1 MGILDKIKSFFI
13 LSEDKA
19 PTLSGFSF
27 SDDLSETL
35 KDKTIEAL
43 EDKNRTL
50 SARVDI
56 LNLQN
61 SNLKKEIQA
70 LQRKLGMVENL
81 PSEQPKKRRR
91 RKSKKP
97 NNIDL

>member
-1 MGILDKIKSFFI
+1 MGILTKIKRFLI
-13 LSEDKA
+13 LPEDKV
-19 PTLSGFSF
+19 PTLGGFSEF
-27 SDDLSETL
+27 EGNKDDL
-35 KDKTIEAL
+35 IEEL
-43 EDKNRTL
+43 ENKNRSL

-81 PSEQPKKRRR
+81 PSEQPKKRKRR
-91 RKSKKP
+91 RSKKP